1 MPWVNVI
8 LGKTVSGGE
17 QDQIKSEIATILR
30 DVLEKEEKGLSV
42 TFFTADRFYRAGEVC
57 SDAAV
62 AEVRYI
68 GQFSLA
74 KKQEITRR
82 LCDFLSKMLRLAP
95 LKIIV
100 LFSEFGSEN
109 WGRKAG
115 DFQ

>member
-8 LGKTVSGGE
+8 LGRTVSVDG
-17 QDQIKSEIATILR
+17 QDRIKSEMATILL
-30 DVLEKEEKGLSV
+30 DVLQKEEKGLSV
-42 TFFTADRFYRAGEVC
+42 TFFTADRFYRAGEAC

-62 AEVRYI
+62 IEVRYI
-68 GQFSLA
+68 GQFPLA

-82 LCDFLSKMLRLAP
+82 LCDFLSRVLRLAP